1 MRFSSRF
8 FPVGSSFCSSEIVI
22 SVMKENQTSFVDAA
36 IIGKDTSQTGKVRWL
51 VAFMWQGTPLVA
63 LVYPWLPMVALYSGG
78 YGKRYC
84 EPEDIPEP
92 FRDAMCRNA
101 YKALSKLRHTDCC

>member
-8 FPVGSSFCSSEIVI
+8 HPVDSSFFATEIVI
-22 SVMKENQTSFVDAA
+22 SVMKENQTSFADAT
-36 IIGKDTSQTGKVRWL
+36 IIGKDISQSGKIRYL
-51 VAFMWQGTPLVA
+51 VAFEWQGTPLVA
-63 LVYPWLPMVALYSGG
+63 LVYPWLPMVSLYSGG

-92 FRDAMCRNA
+92 YRDTMCHCA
-101 YKALSKLRHTDCC
+101 YQALGKPRQTDYC

>member
-8 FPVGSSFCSSEIVI
+8 FSVDSSFFATETVI
-22 SVMKENQTSFVDAA
+22 SVMKENQTSFVDAV

-51 VAFMWQGTPLVA
+51 VAFEWQGTPLVA
-63 LVYPWLPMVALYSGG
+63 LVYPRLPMVALYSGG

-92 FRDAMCRNA
+92 FRDVLCRSA
-101 YKALSKLRHTDCC
+101 YKALSVNC

>member
-1 MRFSSRF
+1 MRLSSRF
-8 FPVGSSFCSSEIVI
+8 FPVNSSFYASEIVI
-22 SVMKENQTSFVDAA
+22 SVMKENQTSFVDAT
-36 IIGKDTSQTGKVRWL
+36 IIGKDTSQSGKVRWL
-51 VAFMWQGTPLVA
+51 VAFEWQGTPLVA

-92 FRDAMCRNA
+92 FRDAMCHSA
-101 YKALSKLRHTDCC
+101 YEALGKPRETDYC